1 MSMNQNNNLKQ
12 FSKLNHTKNSNKQI
26 LNKNKY
32 IKWIS
37 FILLFIFI
45 LYILIV
51 TNNLITVINFC
62 NNYRIYMHIWL
73 IFASFVLIL
82 HFILN
87 LYILHKFIIMNN
99 KGEEITISPVFPN
112 FIIEYLKDL
121 KLYSKEA
128 EVVKSV
134 KRSYYVQIILYTIMF
149 VWTIILLFL
158 I

>member
-1 MSMNQNNNLKQ
+1 MLM
-12 FSKLNHTKNSNKQI
+12 
-26 LNKNKY
+26 
-32 IKWIS
+32 
-37 FILLFIFI
+37 
-45 LYILIV
+45 
-51 TNNLITVINFC
+51 
-62 NNYRIYMHIWL
+62 
-73 IFASFVLIL
+73 SFVLML

-149 VWTIILLFL
+149 V
-158 I
+158 